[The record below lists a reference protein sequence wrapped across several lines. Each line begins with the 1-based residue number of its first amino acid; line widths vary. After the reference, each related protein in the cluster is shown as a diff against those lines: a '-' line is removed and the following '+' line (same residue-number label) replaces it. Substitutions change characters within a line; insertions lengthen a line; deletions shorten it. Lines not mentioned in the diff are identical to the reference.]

1 MVLMVAL
8 FLLSTDLV
16 AESVLSCGT
25 RSSDYPPAK
34 WPFHVGLFAMDLPN
48 QEHYFCGGTLVGD
61 RTVLTAAHC
70 VIGYRTTQSTSKPLL
85 TVHVGK
91 YELYN
96 PTRNNGTKYHVAA
109 VVIHPE
115 YNVESLTND
124 VAVLQLVKR
133 VEFSRVVQPACLW
146 PANATSLDDIPGT
159 VATAVGWGM
168 DVNERFSNVLT
179 ERTHPVALKKE
190 CEKQFG
196 ASFLR
201 SMGEDSIMCARTSVC
216 AGSGGSGLY
225 LEQNGRMFLRGIVT
239 FGPKTGNGHRCGVN
253 TFTAFANIALYTTW
267 IQQQQED
274 NSTLET
280 DHNID
285 GQSAEVD

>member
-1 MVLMVAL
+1 MPRTESSARTILRLVTDPVSVSVSCAPPVDAFFFNFFKMVLMVAL
-8 FLLSTDLV
+8 FLLSSDLV

-25 RSSDYPPAK
+25 RSSDYPPAR

-85 TVHVGK
+85 TVHVGE

-115 YNVESLTND
+115 YNVKSLTND

-133 VEFSRVVQPACLW
+133 VEFNGVVQPACLW
-146 PANATSLDDIPGT
+146 PANDTSLDDIPGT
-159 VATAVGWGM
+159 VATAVGWGR
-168 DVNERFSNVLT
+168 DVNEQFSNVLT

-201 SMGEDSIMCARTSVC
+201 SMGEDSIMCASE
-216 AGSGGSGLY
+216 Y
-225 LEQNGRMFLRGIVT
+225 LSMFVKWLTKI
-239 FGPKTGNGHRCGVN
+239 
-253 TFTAFANIALYTTW
+253 Y
-267 IQQQQED
+267 
-274 NSTLET
+274 
-280 DHNID
+280 
-285 GQSAEVD
+285 